1 MDDDVLTGVEKS
13 IQDKHGYNF
22 FSEAQRNDKMKKEER
37 LETIH
42 KRAYEYANSG
52 RFSGWQE
59 IEWKLRKEGLFEA
72 RDELD
77 RPAMRSELDDLCRKA
92 RLSSEVKSRESD
104 HAKEE
109 NTENGSFPR

>member
-1 MDDDVLTGVEKS
+1 
-13 IQDKHGYNF
+13 
-22 FSEAQRNDKMKKEER
+22 MKKEER
-37 LETIH
+37 LEIIH

-72 RDELD
+72 RDEID

-92 RLSSEVKSRESD
+92 RLQSEVNSRESD
-104 HAKEE
+104 PAKEE
-109 NTENGSFPR
+109 NTENSFSQNDGVKNNYKSKNKQSVQQR